1 MGEGLKPTVA
11 GLEDRRWVDG
21 LLRLEKAR
29 FFPGASKREHIPA
42 NTLVL
47 DQWDPCQTTDLEL
60 KDYKCGNFKP
70 LSFWQFVMG

>member
-1 MGEGLKPTVA
+1 MGEALKPTVA

-29 FFPGASKREHIPA
+29 FFPGVSKREHIPA

-47 DQWDPCQTTDLEL
+47 FQ
-60 KDYKCGNFKP
+60 
-70 LSFWQFVMG
+70 

>member
-1 MGEGLKPTVA
+1 MGEALKPTVA

-47 DQWDPCQTTDLEL
+47 FQ
-60 KDYKCGNFKP
+60 
-70 LSFWQFVMG
+70 